1 LITSTQPPPA
11 AVRTRSGL
19 TDPATYRL
27 SLHLMADLVIGTVL
41 FTIMVTLLSL
51 SAGLM
56 ITLAGIPLLVGTLA
70 VARSIGVIERK
81 RARAA
86 LRLTTAAPAHEGRT
100 WRDRLRDPAD
110 WRAVLYSVLLF
121 PVGLVTGTV
130 TLAGWATAAAAITS
144 PLSITW
150 FDSLPPPV
158 AGIDLTSPVAVV
170 ATVLIGVV
178 LLLLMP
184 AVVRTLAR
192 LDAVLVRRLLVP

>member
-1 LITSTQPPPA
+1 LITSSQPSPA
-11 AVRTRSGL
+11 AVRTRFGL
-19 TDPATYRL
+19 TDLATYRL
-27 SLHLMADLVIGTVL
+27 SVHLIADLVIGTVL
-41 FTIMVTLLSL
+41 FAIMVTLLSV

-56 ITLAGIPLLVGTLA
+56 ITLAGIPLLAGTLA

-86 LRLTTAAPAHEGRT
+86 LGVTTAAPAHEGRT

-158 AGIDLTSPVAVV
+158 AGLDLTSPVAVV
-170 ATVLIGVV
+170 AAVLIGVV

-184 AVVRTLAR
+184 AVVQTLAR
-192 LDAVLVRRLLVP
+192 LDAVLVRRLLAP